1 MLKRFLNLYIM
12 YSIKKYTRD
21 RLKLLND
28 KLNSNAITI
37 KVSNI
42 KNKKIDV
49 FINGKKI
56 ASIGA
61 IKDNG
66 EPYMDYPSYI
76 IENGKEYADERRDLY
91 FQRHSK
97 EADIK
102 DGKITN
108 SWFTKWFLW

>member
-1 MLKRFLNLYIM
+1 M

-28 KLNSNAITI
+28 KLGSNAITI
-37 KVSNI
+37 KVSNV

-49 FINGKKI
+49 FINGKKT
-56 ASIGA
+56 ASIG
-61 IKDNG
+61 DNR
-66 EPYMDYPSYI
+66 YMDYPSYI
-76 IENGKEYADERRDLY
+76 IENGKEYADKRRELY

-102 DGKITN
+102 DGKISN
-108 SWFTKWFLW
+108 SWWARYLIW

>member
-1 MLKRFLNLYIM
+1 M

-37 KVSNI
+37 KVSNV
-42 KNKKIDV
+42 KHKKIDV

-56 ASIGA
+56 ASVGA

-76 IENGKEYADERRDLY
+76 IENGKAVADERRKLY
-91 FQRHSK
+91 YERHSK

-108 SWFTKWFLW
+108 SWWAKYLLW

>member
-1 MLKRFLNLYIM
+1 M

-28 KLNSNAITI
+28 KLDSNSITI
-37 KVSNI
+37 KVSNV

-49 FINGKKI
+49 FINGKKTN
-56 ASIGA
+56 SIG
-61 IKDNG
+61 DNR
-66 EPYMDYPSYI
+66 YMDYPSYI

-108 SWFTKWFLW
+108 SWWAKYLLWTAEIITLSVYLYV